1 MELSPSIKVRRKAS
15 LLVVNIHVVLL
26 QNTESQ
32 NKEILQVQKFFKEQ
46 FKKRE
51 EVAVTQKHMYL

>member
-1 MELSPSIKVRRKAS
+1 M
-15 LLVVNIHVVLL
+15 LVVNIHVVLL